1 MAVDINNLISRAAHA
16 DGDHDF
22 GNLGPH
28 NDINTFIKSDIDNP
42 GLNTIQ
48 DEPATFNSIGPPVG
62 EDLKTS
68 ILSLV
73 EGNNPISLVT
83 HTGKRFT
90 VKYIDLNRKT
100 GKEIVEAGGFNNAAL
115 VVDTHQHD
123 FFGKLKSGPAAAD
136 ISIHYVYTSEVENDP
151 ATKTRTS
158 DPIFSQVGGVN
169 LTSYLQVGDSPI
181 VYQGNKDFDINNNPS
196 QNFYS
201 KYTYTLSGIKKLGF
215 FKKIM
220 KQSVGVTITN
230 DTGSMIQES
239 PDAKTSNSIKSLL
252 KTFLSKLWRKTEPK
266 NKFNIAS
273 AWTRKR
279 GGDWLQVLACLDL
292 KNRKYDDK
300 KVLPPNIQPF
310 FMTIDYIALS
320 YALLMGV
327 DTIFF
332 PATKSGIIIFNQNA
346 KAPTPQQRQQSCNVI
361 LDSINETERETLL
374 NFLNSMIVNRK
385 TILDTR
391 KKSVIDKQINSDDRE
406 TLKGQCMELF
416 KEALHYAHAYIDF
429 PDVTEIVNN
438 IRSTDPCIQTQGY
451 IMARGLSKIHKGV
464 ANVPPAFANLF
475 EKRDEFKSLD
485 TWANGMN
492 SRITRR
498 IGQLLGGKNN
508 KDVYTFLAYISRVP
522 FDDEIRKILVGK
534 FETLKNSIPSKLDN
548 KTKTH
553 ILDTCAIVSGFL
565 SSPTFGSD
573 IDFTKA
579 NNDPLNP
586 LNVINIVKAVQE
598 DETNAM
604 DIEVIDSNDIKGG
617 TRRRRTRRKTKR
629 GGWEDGKKFNG
640 VSTVFP
646 NSHTLYPLIGGQI
659 ANMKI
664 EAVQVVENKLVDTN
678 ELVDVLS
685 DDRYDGPEP
694 NYPQQVGGSKSVI
707 QFLPIFAML
716 ESLSTQIEPRMKN
729 HPDIPLYMQLF
740 MLLKLSVPEVEKNPE
755 IGYALREVLFTMV
768 QTATGRPIVEATLG
782 SSTAFS
788 LACSSLSEYICGEFI
803 GLDEA
808 PGIALLQR
816 ADITNTLKTLYANS
830 AAGTPIDLEAIL
842 AEKQAVALKIVGETV
857 SVKPVPQEVPLKIPQ
872 TQIEVGDPTAI
883 GARRR
888 TRRLTKDFLQTTRHQ
903 SIKMSSRRHSLS
915 GKLAKR

>member
-1 MAVDINNLISRAAHA
+1 MDINRLISRAAHA

-22 GNLGPH
+22 GSLGPH
-28 NDINTFIKSDIDNP
+28 NDIETFTNSVIDNP
-42 GLNTIQ
+42 ELRTIQ
-48 DEPATFNSIGPPVG
+48 DEPATFNSIGYITGGQDIKTSVLALQDGASPI
-62 EDLKTS
+62 ELKTY
-68 ILSLV
+68 
-73 EGNNPISLVT
+73 
-83 HTGKRFT
+83 TGKTFS
-90 VKYIDLNRKT
+90 VKYVELYGKT
-100 GKEIVEAGGFNNAAL
+100 GSQIVEAGGFNNAAL

-123 FFGKLKSGPAAAD
+123 FFSRLKSGPAAAD

-158 DPIFSQVGGVN
+158 DPIFNNSGVGVN

-332 PATKSGIIIFNQNA
+332 PANKSGIIIFNQNA
-346 KAPTPQQRQQSCNVI
+346 KAPTPEERQQSCKVI
-361 LDSINETERETLL
+361 LDSINDSDRRTLL
-374 NFLNSMIVNRK
+374 NFLNSMIANRK

-391 KKSVIDKQINSDDRE
+391 KNSVISKQINSDNRDI
-406 TLKGQCMELF
+406 LKGQCMELF

-451 IMARGLSKIHKGV
+451 IMARGLFKIHGGN

-475 EKRDEFKSLD
+475 ERRDEFKSLD

-522 FDDEIRKILVGK
+522 FNDEIRSILVGK
-534 FETLKNSIPSKLDN
+534 FETLKNSIPTSRLPN
-548 KTKTH
+548 ETKTH

-573 IDFTKA
+573 IDFGQA
-579 NNDPLNP
+579 NNDPSNP
-586 LNVINIVKAVQE
+586 LNVINIVQAVQE

-604 DIEVIDSNDIKGG
+604 DIEVIDSNDLNDVEMQGG
-617 TRRRRTRRKTKR
+617 SRRRRTRRKTKR
-629 GGWEDGKKFNG
+629 GGWNTNTRFNG

-659 ANMKI
+659 ALLGINSY
-664 EAVQVVENKLVDTN
+664 VQVVGDQ
-678 ELVDVLS
+678 LVDVLP
-685 DDRYDGPEP
+685 DD
-694 NYPQQVGGSKSVI
+694 PQQVGGSKSVI

-716 ESLSTQIEPRMKN
+716 ESLSTQIEPKIKN
-729 HPDIPLYMQLF
+729 HPDLPLYMHLF
-740 MLLKLSVPEVEKNPE
+740 MFLKLSVPEVEKNPE

-788 LACSSLSEYICGEFI
+788 LACSSLSEYICGEFV

-816 ADITNTLKTLYANS
+816 ADIANTLKTLYANS

-842 AEKQAVALKIVGETV
+842 AEKQSVALKIVGEKQAPGAPM
-857 SVKPVPQEVPLKIPQ
+857 KPARVRSESIGNPLPFSL
-872 TQIEVGDPTAI
+872 
-883 GARRR
+883 GARR

-903 SIKMSSRRHSLS
+903 SIKMSSKRHSLS
-915 GKLAKR
+915 GKALNR